1 MVEILRAR
9 SPLHLLVRELLTNFV
24 RELDV
29 NQAGQIISNHYE
41 ILGVK
46 SSASIK
52 EIRAAHRAMVRKLH
66 PDADGLETADFSLA
80 LAAVSEAWSVL
91 SNTASRQLYDQSLT
105 VKSKRQPASNPQRP
119 SVDKD
124 DFSFGSDFGIDFAD
138 EADFEIPLVV
148 VRAKVPWRFML
159 SLVAVGALLILF
171 LQSTAS
177 PSIPQGPDS
186 LIQSGSCVAFDST
199 QAVYEVSCDGPND
212 GVVRQLIGF
221 DRICSSDTF
230 GYRDRQ
236 GMGIACL
243 EP

>member
-1 MVEILRAR
+1 
-9 SPLHLLVRELLTNFV
+9 
-24 RELDV
+24 
-29 NQAGQIISNHYE
+29 
-41 ILGVK
+41 
-46 SSASIK
+46 
-52 EIRAAHRAMVRKLH
+52 MVRKLH
-66 PDADGLETADFSLA
+66 PDANGLGTANFSLA

-91 SNTASRQLYDQSLT
+91 GNPTSRRLYDESLT
-105 VKSKRQPASNPQRP
+105 AKSRYRQAPNPKKQNT
-119 SVDKD
+119 VE
-124 DFSFGSDFGIDFAD
+124 FAD
-138 EADFEIPLVV
+138 EPELEIPLVV
-148 VRAKVPWRFML
+148 VRAKIPWRFML

-186 LIQSGSCVAFDST
+186 LINSGSCVAFDST

-221 DRICSSDTF
+221 DKTCSSDTF

-243 EP
+243 

>member
-1 MVEILRAR
+1 
-9 SPLHLLVRELLTNFV
+9 
-24 RELDV
+24 
-29 NQAGQIISNHYE
+29 
-41 ILGVK
+41 
-46 SSASIK
+46 
-52 EIRAAHRAMVRKLH
+52 MVRKLH
-66 PDADGLETADFSLA
+66 PDANGLETADFSLA
-80 LAAVSEAWSVL
+80 FAAVSEAWSIL
-91 SNTASRQLYDQSLT
+91 GNTTSRRLYDESLSF
-105 VKSKRQPASNPQRP
+105 KSNREPASNPRKP
-119 SVDKD
+119 SVDED
-124 DFSFGSDFGIDFAD
+124 IFRFSSDFAA
-138 EADFEIPLVV
+138 EAEFEIPLVI
-148 VRAKVPWRFML
+148 VRAKIPWRFML

-177 PSIPQGPDS
+177 SSIQQGPDS

-221 DRICSSDTF
+221 DKTCSSDTF

>member
-1 MVEILRAR
+1 
-9 SPLHLLVRELLTNFV
+9 
-24 RELDV
+24 
-29 NQAGQIISNHYE
+29 
-41 ILGVK
+41 
-46 SSASIK
+46 
-52 EIRAAHRAMVRKLH
+52 MVRKLH
-66 PDADGLETADFSLA
+66 PDANGLGTANFSLA

-91 SNTASRQLYDQSLT
+91 GNPTSRRLYDESLT
-105 VKSKRQPASNPQRP
+105 AKSRYRQAPNQKKQNT
-119 SVDKD
+119 VE
-124 DFSFGSDFGIDFAD
+124 FAD
-138 EADFEIPLVV
+138 ELADEFVDQPEFEIPLVV
-148 VRAKVPWRFML
+148 VRAKIPWRFML
-159 SLVAVGALLILF
+159 SLVAVGALLIMF

-221 DRICSSDTF
+221 DKTCSSDTF

>member
-1 MVEILRAR
+1 M
-9 SPLHLLVRELLTNFV
+9 
-24 RELDV
+24 
-29 NQAGQIISNHYE
+29 
-41 ILGVK
+41 
-46 SSASIK
+46 
-52 EIRAAHRAMVRKLH
+52 RKLH
-66 PDADGLETADFSLA
+66 PDVNGLGTANFSLA

-91 SNTASRQLYDQSLT
+91 GNPTSRRVYDESLT
-105 VKSKRQPASNPQRP
+105 AKSRYRQASNPKKQNT
-119 SVDKD
+119 VE
-124 DFSFGSDFGIDFAD
+124 FAD
-138 EADFEIPLVV
+138 EPEFEVPLVV
-148 VRAKVPWRFML
+148 VRAKIPWRFML

-221 DRICSSDTF
+221 DKTCSSDTF

>member
-1 MVEILRAR
+1 
-9 SPLHLLVRELLTNFV
+9 
-24 RELDV
+24 
-29 NQAGQIISNHYE
+29 
-41 ILGVK
+41 
-46 SSASIK
+46 
-52 EIRAAHRAMVRKLH
+52 MVRKLH
-66 PDADGLETADFSLA
+66 PDANGLGTSDFSLA
-80 LAAVSEAWSVL
+80 LAAVSEAWNVL
-91 SNTASRQLYDQSLT
+91 GNTTSRRLYDESLT
-105 VKSKRQPASNPQRP
+105 AKSRYRQALNPKKQNT
-119 SVDKD
+119 VE
-124 DFSFGSDFGIDFAD
+124 FAD
-138 EADFEIPLVV
+138 EFADEPEFEVPLVV
-148 VRAKVPWRFML
+148 VRAKIPWRFML
-159 SLVAVGALLILF
+159 SLVAVGALLIMF

-221 DRICSSDTF
+221 DKTCSSDTF

>member
-1 MVEILRAR
+1 
-9 SPLHLLVRELLTNFV
+9 
-24 RELDV
+24 
-29 NQAGQIISNHYE
+29 
-41 ILGVK
+41 
-46 SSASIK
+46 
-52 EIRAAHRAMVRKLH
+52 MVRKLH
-66 PDADGLETADFSLA
+66 PDANGLGTANFSLA

-91 SNTASRQLYDQSLT
+91 GNPTSRRLYDESLT
-105 VKSKRQPASNPQRP
+105 AKSRYRQAPNPKKQNT
-119 SVDKD
+119 VE
-124 DFSFGSDFGIDFAD
+124 FAD
-138 EADFEIPLVV
+138 EFADEFVDQPEFEIPLVV
-148 VRAKVPWRFML
+148 VRAKIPWRFML
-159 SLVAVGALLILF
+159 SLVAVGALLIMF

-221 DRICSSDTF
+221 DKTCSSDTF

>member
-1 MVEILRAR
+1 
-9 SPLHLLVRELLTNFV
+9 
-24 RELDV
+24 
-29 NQAGQIISNHYE
+29 
-41 ILGVK
+41 
-46 SSASIK
+46 
-52 EIRAAHRAMVRKLH
+52 MVRKLH
-66 PDADGLETADFSLA
+66 PDANGLGTANFSLA

-91 SNTASRQLYDQSLT
+91 GNPTSRRLYDESLT
-105 VKSKRQPASNPQRP
+105 AKSRYRQAPNPKKQNT
-119 SVDKD
+119 VE
-124 DFSFGSDFGIDFAD
+124 FAD
-138 EADFEIPLVV
+138 EPELEIPLVV
-148 VRAKVPWRFML
+148 VRAKIPWRFML

-186 LIQSGSCVAFDST
+186 LINSGSCVAFDST

-221 DRICSSDTF
+221 DKTCSSDTF

>member
-1 MVEILRAR
+1 
-9 SPLHLLVRELLTNFV
+9 
-24 RELDV
+24 
-29 NQAGQIISNHYE
+29 
-41 ILGVK
+41 
-46 SSASIK
+46 
-52 EIRAAHRAMVRKLH
+52 MVRKLH

-91 SNTASRQLYDQSLT
+91 GNTTSRRLYDESLT
-105 VKSKRQPASNPQRP
+105 AKSRYRQAPNPKKQNT
-119 SVDKD
+119 VE
-124 DFSFGSDFGIDFAD
+124 FAD
-138 EADFEIPLVV
+138 EFADEPEFEIPRVV

-171 LQSTAS
+171 LHSTAS
-177 PSIPQGPDS
+177 SSIQQGPDS

-221 DRICSSDTF
+221 DRTCSSDTF

>member
-9 SPLHLLVRELLTNFV
+9 SPLHLRVREPPTICIRLLGLIQVGEN
-24 RELDV
+24 
-29 NQAGQIISNHYE
+29 ISNHYE

-52 EIRAAHRAMVRKLH
+52 EIRVAHRAMVRKLH
-66 PDADGLETADFSLA
+66 PDANGLETADFSLA
-80 LAAVSEAWSVL
+80 LAAVSEAWSIL
-91 SNTASRQLYDQSLT
+91 GNTTSRRLYDESLS
-105 VKSKRQPASNPQRP
+105 VKSNREPASNPRKP
-119 SVDKD
+119 SVDED
-124 DFSFGSDFGIDFAD
+124 NFRFNSDFAA
-138 EADFEIPLVV
+138 EAEFEIPLVI
-148 VRAKVPWRFML
+148 VRAKIPWRFML

-177 PSIPQGPDS
+177 SSIQQGPDS

-221 DRICSSDTF
+221 DKTCSSDTF

>member
-1 MVEILRAR
+1 M
-9 SPLHLLVRELLTNFV
+9 
-24 RELDV
+24 
-29 NQAGQIISNHYE
+29 
-41 ILGVK
+41 
-46 SSASIK
+46 
-52 EIRAAHRAMVRKLH
+52 RKLH
-66 PDADGLETADFSLA
+66 PDANGLGTANFSLA

-91 SNTASRQLYDQSLT
+91 GNPTSRRLYDESLT
-105 VKSKRQPASNPQRP
+105 AKSRYRQAPNPKKQNT
-119 SVDKD
+119 VE
-124 DFSFGSDFGIDFAD
+124 FAD
-138 EADFEIPLVV
+138 EPELEIPLVV
-148 VRAKVPWRFML
+148 VRAKIPWRFML

-186 LIQSGSCVAFDST
+186 LINSGSCVAFDST

-221 DRICSSDTF
+221 DKTCSSDTF

>member
-1 MVEILRAR
+1 M
-9 SPLHLLVRELLTNFV
+9 
-24 RELDV
+24 
-29 NQAGQIISNHYE
+29 SNHYE

-66 PDADGLETADFSLA
+66 PDANGLGTADFSLA

-91 SNTASRQLYDQSLT
+91 GNPTSRRLYDESLT
-105 VKSKRQPASNPQRP
+105 AKSRYRQAPNPKKQNT
-119 SVDKD
+119 VE
-124 DFSFGSDFGIDFAD
+124 FAD
-138 EADFEIPLVV
+138 EPEFEIPLVV
-148 VRAKVPWRFML
+148 VRAKIPWRFML

-186 LIQSGSCVAFDST
+186 LINSGSCVAFDST

-221 DRICSSDTF
+221 DKTCSSDTF

>member
-1 MVEILRAR
+1 
-9 SPLHLLVRELLTNFV
+9 
-24 RELDV
+24 
-29 NQAGQIISNHYE
+29 
-41 ILGVK
+41 
-46 SSASIK
+46 
-52 EIRAAHRAMVRKLH
+52 MVRKLH
-66 PDADGLETADFSLA
+66 PDANGLGTANFSLA

-91 SNTASRQLYDQSLT
+91 GNPTSRRLYDESLT
-105 VKSKRQPASNPQRP
+105 AKSRYRQAPNPKKQNT
-119 SVDKD
+119 VE
-124 DFSFGSDFGIDFAD
+124 FAD
-138 EADFEIPLVV
+138 EFADELADQPEFEVPLVV
-148 VRAKVPWRFML
+148 VRAKIPWRFML

-186 LIQSGSCVAFDST
+186 LIRSGSCVAFDST

-221 DRICSSDTF
+221 DKTCSSDTF